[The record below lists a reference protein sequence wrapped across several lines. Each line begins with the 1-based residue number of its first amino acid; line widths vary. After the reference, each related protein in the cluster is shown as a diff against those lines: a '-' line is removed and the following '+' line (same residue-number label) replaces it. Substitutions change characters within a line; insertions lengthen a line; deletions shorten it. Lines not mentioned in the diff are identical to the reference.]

1 MDDFQ
6 LDRNLRSVGKECF
19 VAYFEKFC
27 DENLSNEDIV
37 ALIEEERGYSLNTC
51 RSRTGGARGI
61 IKSGRAKDALEIVKD
76 SARVEP
82 DAREKAARLFA
93 QL

>member
-1 MDDFQ
+1 MDDYQ

-27 DENLSNEDIV
+27 DENLSNQDIV
-37 ALIEEERGYSLNTC
+37 ALIEEERGYTLSAC
-51 RSRTGGARGI
+51 RSRTSGARGI
-61 IKSGRAKDALEIVKD
+61 IRSGRAKDALEIIRD
-76 SARVEP
+76 SERVES
-82 DAREKAARLFA
+82 AAKEKAARLFA

>member
-1 MDDFQ
+1 MDDYQ

-27 DENLSNEDIV
+27 DESLDNQAV
-37 ALIEEERGYSLNTC
+37 AALIQKERGYTWKAC
-51 RSRTGGARGI
+51 MSRTSHAKSI
-61 IKSGRAKDALEIVKD
+61 IRTGRAKDALEIIKD
-76 SARVEP
+76 SEKVEAA
-82 DAREKAARLFA
+82 AREKAARLFA

>member
-1 MDDFQ
+1 MDDYQ

-27 DENLSNEDIV
+27 DENLSNQDIV
-37 ALIEEERGYSLNTC
+37 ALLEEERDYSLNTC
-51 RSRTGGARGI
+51 RSRTATARGI
-61 IKSGRAKDALEIVKD
+61 IRSGRAKDALEIVKD
-76 SARVEP
+76 SGKVEP
-82 DAREKAARLFA
+82 AAREKAARLFA